1 MESSKTLK
9 DNITKLETMISENQ
23 KVIQEKDK
31 IIENIEGQLMVAN
44 SRLAYIS
51 EEHDSLR
58 VRKRD

>member
-9 DNITKLETMISENQ
+9 DNITKLETRISENE
-23 KVIQEKDK
+23 KVIHEKDK

>member
-1 MESSKTLK
+1 MESSKTLI
-9 DNITKLETMISENQ
+9 DNITKLVTRLSVNE
-23 KVIQEKDK
+23 KVIHEKDK